1 MKLIEQLKNWLT
13 KNLFCTVDPKQVLKQ
28 GKNGIFLIDDEIV
41 SKEEMRS
48 LQSEAKFLQH
58 TRLWQI
64 LTETIKDQAEK
75 VMFEKSTSFED
86 MRTGKM
92 MLYNI
97 NLQKQI
103 VNIIEKYKLD

>member
-28 GKNGIFLIDDEIV
+28 DKNGIFLIDNEIV

-48 LQSEAKFLQH
+48 LQNEAKFLQH